1 MPHNTS
7 PYLKVYAFVIES
19 NVNGEGRGVMVGPQV
34 GLSLRSVF
42 YNKVHQSITLW
53 QKDRNAFADS
63 TDVTFK

>member
-42 YNKVHQSITLW
+42 YNKVHQSITL
-53 QKDRNAFADS
+53 
-63 TDVTFK
+63 